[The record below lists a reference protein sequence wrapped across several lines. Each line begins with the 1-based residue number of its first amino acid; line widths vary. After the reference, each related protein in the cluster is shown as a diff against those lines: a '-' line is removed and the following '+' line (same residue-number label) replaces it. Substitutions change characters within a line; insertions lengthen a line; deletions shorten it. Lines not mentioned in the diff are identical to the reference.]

1 LERDSSRG
9 KKERK
14 EIERDRF
21 TRMSIVIG
29 SPAPSF
35 ELSDQN
41 GNKVSLASFK
51 GEKNVV
57 LLFYP
62 FAFTGTCTGELCAL
76 RDDLAQFQN
85 DDVQLLA
92 VSCDSMFTQ
101 RIFAE
106 KEGYEFPVLADFWPH
121 GAVAQSY
128 GIFDEARGCALR
140 GTFIIDKEGI
150 VRWQVVNG
158 LGDARNLDDYRTA
171 LAAL

>member
-1 LERDSSRG
+1 MKIS
-9 KKERK
+9 
-14 EIERDRF
+14 
-21 TRMSIVIG
+21 IG
-29 SPAPSF
+29 SAAPDF
-35 ELSDQN
+35 ELSDQH

-51 GEKNVV
+51 GKKNVV

-62 FAFTGTCTGELCAL
+62 FSFTGTCTGELCAM
-76 RDDLAQFQN
+76 RDDLAPFQN
-85 DDVQLLA
+85 DDVQVLA

-128 GIFDEARGCALR
+128 GIFDDVRGCSLR
-140 GTFIIDKEGI
+140 GTYVIDKEGI
-150 VRWQVVNG
+150 VRWQIVNG
-158 LGDARNLDDYRTA
+158 LGDARNLEDYKIA

>member
-1 LERDSSRG
+1 MTITLG
-9 KKERK
+9 
-14 EIERDRF
+14 
-21 TRMSIVIG
+21 TA
-29 SPAPSF
+29 APDF

-51 GEKNVV
+51 GKKNVV

-62 FAFTGTCTGELCAL
+62 FSFTGTCTGELCAM
-76 RDDLAQFQN
+76 RDDLAPFQN
-85 DDVQLLA
+85 DDVQVLA

-128 GIFDEARGCALR
+128 GIFDDVRGCSLR
-140 GTFIIDKEGI
+140 GTYVIDKEGI

-158 LGDARNLDDYRTA
+158 LGDARNLEDYKIA